1 MKKNNRTGSR
11 LFFIEFLIVLFF
23 FLIVSTVCLR
33 MFARAHT
40 ITRRADAL
48 SHAQAA
54 ASSAAAVFENICT
67 DPDGVTGGSDAQAIL
82 DLAAGLLPGAEV
94 YTDGLCIF
102 YDSEFQPCAIEEA
115 AYALTAAVQP
125 GETVYT
131 LTDAARPEETA
142 QALAD
147 DSRPEETAQTPTDTS
162 QSGSQETGVSIEV
175 RDSSQALIYELSASF
190 HRPLTGKEALQQ

>member
-1 MKKNNRTGSR
+1 MEIIMKKNNRTGSR

-67 DPDGVTGGSDAQAIL
+67 DPDGATGGSDAQAIL

-102 YDSEFQPCAIEEA
+102 YDGEFQPCAIEEA
-115 AYALTAAVQP
+115 AYALTASVQP
-125 GETVYT
+125 GETIYT
-131 LTDAARPEETA
+131 LTDAAQPEETT
-142 QALAD
+142 QA
-147 DSRPEETAQTPTDTS
+147 PTDTS
-162 QSGSQETGVSIEV
+162 RPGTQETGVSIEV
-175 RDSSQALIYELSASF
+175 RDSSQTLIYELSASF